1 MHCSIYHKETN
12 ICANTIMHFTRWR
25 NTLIHENIS
34 LLSESARCILVFL
47 SKSSL
52 CWHKGLCLVIY
63 FSCIVVVVEKYRYTN
78 IWSENMYNSCYINS
92 IMYLLYSLKSPQR
105 LWWLWLSSS
114 WPILRLWLLRWCMIS
129 VLWEA
134 L

>member
-1 MHCSIYHKETN
+1 MHCSIYQKETN

-25 NTLIHENIS
+25 STLIHENIS

-52 CWHKGLCLVIY
+52 YWHKGLCLVIY
-63 FSCIVVVVEKYRYTN
+63 FSCIVVVEKYKYTN

-105 LWWLWLSSS
+105 LSWLSLSSS